1 MSKNSKKRR
10 DAKAKAA
17 KRMHTTLEQ
26 ILRLAKNPATEDLF
40 MRINRELSC
49 AA

>member
-1 MSKNSKKRR
+1 VQTLRFTLFHR
-10 DAKAKAA
+10 AA
-17 KRMHTTLEQ
+17 LLLRPAGRS

>member
-1 MSKNSKKRR
+1 VQTLRFTLFHR
-10 DAKAKAA
+10 AA
-17 KRMHTTLEQ
+17 LLLRPAGRS

-40 MRINRELSC
+40 MRINRELPC